1 MKLVSI
7 KNMPYELRVVLLQEL
22 GYNADNAGYV
32 IDAEGKRIRD
42 KYIDEEVKV
51 SNMIIVPGSTLILD
65 DNPISI
71 SSYIDEYDVSI

>member
-7 KNMPYELRVVLLQEL
+7 KDMPYDLRVLLLQEL
-22 GYNADNAGYV
+22 GYNADKNGFV
-32 IDAEGKRIRD
+32 INSDGKRIRD

-51 SNMIIVPGSTLILD
+51 TNMIVVPGSTLILD

-71 SSYIDEYDVSI
+71 SSYIDEYDVSV